1 MRPTLSQTNR
11 QKDRQNIQAWQDKQ
25 QQVQNAN
32 KQQLGLRR
40 PASKMLMTVLFKT
53 QGKKEYNNGDPKGS
67 VNEVKKVQAKV
78 SNVQLFLYLSGL
90 SVCVSLYVCLSVFVR
105 TPPNL
110 SVCLS
115 VGLFVCLRLS
125 VCLSV
130 FQTPPERLY
139 DTWKVSHCG
148 DYPTQTSLKQQ
159 QNQKKHANQNQKCG
173 HMNQTNA
180 QKYKLDAKP
189 TQHKNEGTRNKN
201 TRTRKA

>member
-11 QKDRQNIQAWQDKQ
+11 QRNRQNIQAWQGKQ

-53 QGKKEYNNGDPKGS
+53 QRKKEYNNGDPKGS

-90 SVCVSLYVCLSVFVR
+90 SVCLCLSVCLFLFG
-105 TPPNL
+105 PPLTCMYVCL

-115 VGLFVCLRLS
+115 VCVCLSLSVS

-130 FQTPPERLY
+130 FFVQTPP
-139 DTWKVSHCG
+139 
-148 DYPTQTSLKQQ
+148 
-159 QNQKKHANQNQKCG
+159 
-173 HMNQTNA
+173 
-180 QKYKLDAKP
+180 
-189 TQHKNEGTRNKN
+189 
-201 TRTRKA
+201 